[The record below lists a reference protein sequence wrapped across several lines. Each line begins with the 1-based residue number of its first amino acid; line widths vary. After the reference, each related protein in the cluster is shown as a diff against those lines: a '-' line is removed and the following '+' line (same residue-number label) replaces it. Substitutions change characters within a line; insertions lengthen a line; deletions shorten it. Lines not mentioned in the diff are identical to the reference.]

1 MPRDQTWHHIFSA
14 GPAPEAKSSPKSGAQ
29 VREAASHCPT
39 SARLVQ
45 QPAVDEVACEASGG
59 YERPMVAALLEA
71 GFRVRV
77 LEAGRVRQFA
87 RAGGRR
93 AKTDRSTPG

>member
-1 MPRDQTWHHIFSA
+1 MPRDQTWQHIFSA
-14 GPAPEAKSSPKSGAQ
+14 GPAPEAKSSPKSGPQ

-59 YERPMVAALLEA
+59 YEAHGCRSARA